1 LARSETGGREVMIP
15 KETALQ
21 LVNSFYELPQTDL
34 LTSYLKLHL
43 AKMSALVTVDEILKH
58 CYEVMKPFWEEV
70 KQEIEKL

>member
-1 LARSETGGREVMIP
+1 MIP